1 MLSEHTTPE
10 IDLLRFFE
18 QYHNDSL
25 PPLCL
30 QDNIWGSVLWRHTC
44 IAYSFVSLVF
54 GAQICCQLII
64 LLCIF
69 PERNK
74 QRLLANWGLMPNNQQ
89 TYLHVM
95 CVITVLSIPCTP
107 IKYTCLWSM
116 LENTIQDINIIVR
129 TMRPMYTSQQIR

>member
-1 MLSEHTTPE
+1 MLSKHTTPE
-10 IDLLRFFE
+10 IDLLRFFD

-30 QDNIWGSVLWRHTC
+30 RDNIWGSGLWRHTC
-44 IAYSFVSLVF
+44 IAYSFVFLVF

-74 QRLLANWGLMPNNQQ
+74 QRLLLANWGRMPNNQQ

-95 CVITVLSIPCTP
+95 CVITVLS
-107 IKYTCLWSM
+107 M
-116 LENTIQDINIIVR
+116 FAHHNNTHVYGLCWRLQCRILI
-129 TMRPMYTSQQIR
+129 SLGEL